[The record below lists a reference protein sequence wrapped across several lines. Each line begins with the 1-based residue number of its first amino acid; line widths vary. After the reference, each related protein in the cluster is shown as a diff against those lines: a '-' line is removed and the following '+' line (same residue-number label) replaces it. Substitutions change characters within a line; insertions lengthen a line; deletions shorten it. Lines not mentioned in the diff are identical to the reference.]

1 MPPPPPP
8 GSSSPS
14 SRLLSPLVFLGR
26 QATTLLFL
34 GVFVGLALPG
44 LAALL
49 RPLLP
54 ASVLLLLTATLLR
67 LDWRTIGLE
76 LRRPGLQALLLGWH
90 QALLPLLVWGL
101 LLLLPLPAGLEIA
114 LVLMAAAPPIT
125 AAAAL
130 ATLLGL
136 EGALALVAA
145 LAATLSLPLL
155 LPPLTLALL
164 GLDLGVGLWS
174 LAGRLGLLIGAAL
187 LLALLVRRG
196 AGPARIAALAPSLD
210 GVVVL
215 AMLVFVIG
223 IMAGVTERILADP
236 GVALL
241 WLAAAWLANPLLQ
254 LLGALAF
261 WRLGRRQALTL
272 ALTSGNRNMGLLLA
286 ALPAG
291 VDPGVGL
298 FFALAQI
305 PMYVL
310 PALARPLVRRLLR
323 PAAPSRG

>member
-1 MPPPPPP
+1 MSPPP
-8 GSSSPS
+8 SLA
-14 SRLLSPLVFLGR
+14 SRLLAPLVYLGR
-26 QATTLLFL
+26 RATLLLFL
-34 GVFVGLALPG
+34 GVFVGLALPD

-67 LDWRTIGLE
+67 LDWRLIGVE

-90 QALLPLLVWGL
+90 QVLLPVLLWAFL
-101 LLLLPLPAGLEIA
+101 QLLPLPAALEIA

-136 EGALALVAA
+136 EGALALVTA
-145 LAATLSLPLL
+145 LVATLLLPLL
-155 LPPLTLALL
+155 LPPLTLGLL
-164 GLDLGVGLWS
+164 GLELEVGLWA
-174 LAGRLGLLIGAAL
+174 LAGRLALLIGLAL
-187 LLALLVRRG
+187 LLALAVRRL
-196 AGPARIAALAPSLD
+196 AGRERVARLAPSFD
-210 GVVVL
+210 GAVVL

-223 IMAGVTERILADP
+223 IMAGVTDRILAEP
-236 GVALL
+236 ATALL

-254 LLGALAF
+254 LLGAACF
-261 WRLGRRQALTL
+261 WRLGRRRALTL
-272 ALTSGNRNMGLLLA
+272 GLTSGNRNMGLLLA

-291 VDPGVGL
+291 VDPGIAL

-305 PMYVL
+305 PMYLL
-310 PALARPLVRRLLR
+310 PALARPLVRRLLT
-323 PAAPSRG
+323 